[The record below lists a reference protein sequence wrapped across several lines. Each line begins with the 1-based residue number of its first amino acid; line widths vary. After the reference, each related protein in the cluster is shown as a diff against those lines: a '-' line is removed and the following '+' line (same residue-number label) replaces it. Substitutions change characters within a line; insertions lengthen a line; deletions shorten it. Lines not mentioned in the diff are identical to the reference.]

1 LSVNPFKEHSMK
13 TFDDLRQGVVS
24 WRDSLTDG
32 WERLRRSASGTLTRF
47 RPGTKTDLP
56 ARDEVDGDLALPDM
70 GWGLIGGDVFEDERR
85 VVVRLEAPGLEK
97 HDFEIQVDGQTLSV
111 RGDKR
116 FEREST
122 EGRWRVVQCAYGSFQ
137 RSIALPAPVKPD
149 DAKATYRNGVL
160 RVELRK
166 LQPHAPA
173 AARTIKV
180 H

>member
-1 LSVNPFKEHSMK
+1 MK
-13 TFDDLRQGVVS
+13 TFDDLRQGVAS
-24 WRDSLTDG
+24 WRDSLSDG
-32 WERLRRSASGTLTRF
+32 WDRLRRSAAGTLTRF
-47 RPGTKTDLP
+47 KPGTKTDLP
-56 ARDEVDGDLALPDM
+56 ARHEIDGVHDMPDM
-70 GWGLIGGDVFEDERR
+70 GWALIGGDVFEDQHR

-97 HDFEIQVDGQTLSV
+97 HDFDIQVFDDQTLVV

-137 RSIALPAPVKPD
+137 RTIALPAAVKAD

-166 LQPHAPA
+166 LRPQAPA
-173 AARTIKV
+173 AARTIAV

>member
-1 LSVNPFKEHSMK
+1 MK
-13 TFDDLRQGVVS
+13 TFDDLRQGVAS

-56 ARDEVDGDLALPDM
+56 ARDEIDGAQDLPDL
-70 GWGLIGGDVFEDERR
+70 GWALIGGDVFEDERR

-97 HDFEIQVDGQTLSV
+97 HDFDIQVVDGQTLSV

-116 FEREST
+116 FERETT

-137 RSIALPAPVKPD
+137 RTIALPAPVKAD
-149 DAKATYRNGVL
+149 EARATYRNGVL

-166 LQPHAPA
+166 LQAQPPA

>member
-1 LSVNPFKEHSMK
+1 MK
-13 TFDDLRQGVVS
+13 TFDDLRQGVAS

-47 RPGTKTDLP
+47 MPGAKTDLP
-56 ARDEVDGDLALPDM
+56 ARDDIDGERDLPDL
-70 GWGLIGGDVFEDERR
+70 GWALIGGDVFEDERR

-97 HDFEIQVDGQTLSV
+97 HDFDIQVVDEQTLSV

-137 RSIALPAPVKPD
+137 RTIALPAPVKPD
-149 DAKATYRNGVL
+149 DARATYRNVVL
-160 RVELRK
+160 RIELRK
-166 LQPHAPA
+166 RQPQAPA
-173 AARTIKV
+173 RARTIQV

>member
-1 LSVNPFKEHSMK
+1 MK
-13 TFDDLRQGVVS
+13 TLDDLRQGVVS

-47 RPGTKTDLP
+47 RPGSKTDLP
-56 ARDEVDGDLALPDM
+56 ARDELDGDLALPDM

-97 HDFEIQVDGQTLSV
+97 HDFDIEVVDDQTLSV

-122 EGRWRVVQCAYGSFQ
+122 EGRWRVVQCAYGGFQ
-137 RSIALPAPVKPD
+137 RSIALPAPVKRD

-180 H
+180 Q